1 MGGMIIDKKTGVL
14 KETLSHC
21 NAVHHISHG
30 LHWERTRTS
39 TVRIGNWRI
48 LAVNLSLASE
58 KKQRKIK

>member
-1 MGGMIIDKKTGVL
+1 MIIDKKTEVP

-39 TVRIGNWRI
+39 TVKIGNWHI
-48 LAVNLSLASE
+48 LAVNLSLSAE